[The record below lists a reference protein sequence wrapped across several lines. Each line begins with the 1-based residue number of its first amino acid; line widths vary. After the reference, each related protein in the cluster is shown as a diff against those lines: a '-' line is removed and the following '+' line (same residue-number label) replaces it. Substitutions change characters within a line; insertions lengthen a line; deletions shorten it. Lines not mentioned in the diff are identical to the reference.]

1 MKFHI
6 KEKSA
11 MKHHSIANKQP
22 SKWILNVVASSIVT
36 KMEKILAILTELI
49 ELKLMAGTNP
59 VIIINIKKESR
70 DNCSNAEH
78 YQIL

>member
-1 MKFHI
+1 
-6 KEKSA
+6 
-11 MKHHSIANKQP
+11 
-22 SKWILNVVASSIVT
+22 
-36 KMEKILAILTELI
+36 MEKILAILTELI